1 MHHFHLLTLNVQNAP
16 IKLLFTANC
25 YNSCQTFLPF
35 WLFFFAWLNFKSC
48 HFSEQNLYFAALQRS
63 TSRSALGVSVFP
75 GSAIRRLTGGECGPC
90 IGAARSVALVT
101 LRAETCVSVSILY
114 LCCLG
119 RWWLWGL
126 IRFRRKMKMLRL
138 IAMTVGGLLLASPE

>member
-1 MHHFHLLTLNVQNAP
+1 MILLSSFWWLTATIVARRFFHFDYFFHDWTLEPAISVNNTC
-16 IKLLFTANC
+16 IL
-25 YNSCQTFLPF
+25 LPF
-35 WLFFFAWLNFKSC
+35 RKI
-48 HFSEQNLYFAALQRS
+48 HHVAL
-63 TSRSALGVSVFP
+63 LVCVFP

-90 IGAARSVALVT
+90 IGAAHSVALVT

-126 IRFRRKMKMLRL
+126 IRFRGKMKMLQL
-138 IAMTVGGLLLASPE
+138 IATTVGGLLLTPTPLQSKTL